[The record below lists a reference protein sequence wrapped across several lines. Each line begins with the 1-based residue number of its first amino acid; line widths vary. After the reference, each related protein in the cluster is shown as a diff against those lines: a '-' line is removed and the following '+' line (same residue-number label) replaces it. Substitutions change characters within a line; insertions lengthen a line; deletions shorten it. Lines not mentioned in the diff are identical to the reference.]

1 MKVKIEYTDRI
12 LGEKSNKQRYLIWI
26 NALYFQTL
34 WKILNISDFNIDHLT
49 VIMVFSSFE
58 RP

>member
-34 WKILNISDFNIDHLT
+34 CKILNISDFNIDHLT